1 MIEWIIRI
9 TVVLVLAV
17 AAANVL
23 HGASIAVRLVRYAA
37 RRYGHLGLWLWLPT
51 FRTRRDVM
59 EWVATWRAIL
69 GGGDPAVAAIRRDG
83 REVVGRYTQLVLLAN
98 TWALAVWAVVPRVG

>member
-23 HGASIAVRLVRYAA
+23 HGAWIAVRLARYAA
-37 RRYGHLGLWLWLPT
+37 RRYAHLGLWLWLPT
-51 FRTRRDVM
+51 FRTRRDVV
-59 EWVATWRAIL
+59 EWLVTWRAIVR
-69 GGGDPAVAAIRRDG
+69 GGDPAVAVLRRDG
-83 REVVGRYTQLVLLAN
+83 REVAGRYAQLMLLCN
-98 TWALAVWAVVPRVG
+98 TWALAVWAILPRLD

>member
-23 HGASIAVRLVRYAA
+23 HGAWIASRLARYAA
-37 RRYGHLGLWLWLPT
+37 RRYAHLGLWLWLPI
-51 FRTRRDVM
+51 FRTRRDVV
-59 EWVATWRAIL
+59 EWVATWRAIVR
-69 GGGDPAVAAIRRDG
+69 GGDPAVAAIRRDG
-83 REVVGRYTQLVLLAN
+83 REVAGRYLQLGLLSNA
-98 TWALAVWAVVPRVG
+98 WGMAVWAVLPGLG

>member
-23 HGASIAVRLVRYAA
+23 HGAWIAARLGRYAV
-37 RRYGHLGLWLWLPT
+37 RRYGHLGAWLWLPT
-51 FRTRRDVM
+51 FRTRRDVI
-59 EWVATWRAIL
+59 EWVATWRAIVR
-69 GGGDPAVAAIRRDG
+69 GGDPAVAAIRRDG
-83 REVVGRYTQLVLLAN
+83 RVVVGRYLQLALLAN
-98 TWALAVWAVVPRVG
+98 TWSTALWAILPRLG

>member
-23 HGASIAVRLVRYAA
+23 HGAWIAGRLARYAA
-37 RRYGHLGLWLWLPT
+37 RRYAHLGLWLWLPT
-51 FRTRRDVM
+51 FRTRRDVI
-59 EWVATWRAIL
+59 EWVATWRAIV
-69 GGGDPAVAAIRRDG
+69 GGGDPVVAAIRRDG
-83 REVVGRYTQLVLLAN
+83 REVAGRYVQLVLLCN
-98 TWALAVWAVVPRVG
+98 TWAMAVWAIAPRLG

>member
-23 HGASIAVRLVRYAA
+23 HGAWIAVRLGRYAA
-37 RRYGHLGLWLWLPT
+37 RRYRHLGVWLWLPT
-51 FRTRRDVM
+51 FRTRRAAI
-59 EWVATWRAIL
+59 EWVATWRAIVW
-69 GGGDPAVAAIRRDG
+69 GGDPAVAAIRRDG
-83 REVVGRYTQLVLLAN
+83 RVVAGRYLQLAVLAN
-98 TWALAVWAVVPRVG
+98 TWSMAVWAVLPRLG